1 MIINTNSW
9 HYRLIKKFDI
19 RHPTSLC
26 PYFWKTVWCC
36 VMSTFIIA
44 FCTAAI
50 TFVGYLYGATTLAQL
65 SGLSTSAY
73 IASLDWYM
81 HPLVVLASL
90 TCTALTLLFVG
101 FVCYL
106 IIPDLRQDVNE
117 AIYDKFLPK
126 KLKSY
131 EDYSV
136 RCHILSRNK
145 RNKAPNMIKA
155 FFKARKEK
163 ICPTLEFK

>member
-36 VMSTFIIA
+36 VMSAFIIA

-50 TFVGYLYGATTLAQL
+50 VFVGYLYGATTLAQL
-65 SGLSTSAY
+65 SGLSTSTY
-73 IASLDWYM
+73 IMSLDWYM

-90 TCTALTLLFVG
+90 ACTALTLLFVG
-101 FVCYL
+101 FICYL
-106 IIPDLRQDVNE
+106 IISDLRYDINE
-117 AIYDKFLPK
+117 AIYDKWLPK
-126 KLKSY
+126 SFKSHKNY
-131 EDYSV
+131 GV
-136 RCHILSRNK
+136 RDMVRHSNK
-145 RNKAPNMIKA
+145 CAKAPNMIKA